1 MLAAIVNSIDDE
13 SWVERI
19 NNYRLY
25 RLVVH
30 YFAVSPL
37 RVIVLLKLDPLDD
50 LSKRLI
56 LVDFSS
62 TQ

>member
-1 MLAAIVNSIDDE
+1 MLTAIVNSIDDE
-13 SWVERI
+13 SWVECI
-19 NNYRLY
+19 NNYRLCC
-25 RLVVH
+25 LVVH

-37 RVIVLLKLDPLDD
+37 RVIVLLKLDQQDD

-62 TQ
+62 T